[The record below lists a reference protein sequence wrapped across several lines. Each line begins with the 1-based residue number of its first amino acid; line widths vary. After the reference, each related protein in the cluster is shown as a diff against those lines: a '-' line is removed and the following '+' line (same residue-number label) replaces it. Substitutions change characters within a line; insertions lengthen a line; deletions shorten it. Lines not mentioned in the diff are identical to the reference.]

1 MPDST
6 HADPRSSSESSRHKL
21 PKLASDEPLQHELVE
36 YERAAQSVFASEGL
50 TPIFNG
56 QLPID
61 AQCLQDVDIPDAASD
76 VCSDAR
82 LREIAL
88 RLQSPNIILIAT
100 ILLLTTHTHLL
111 PDECA
116 RRESTRA

>member
-56 QLPID
+56 QVPID

-76 VCSDAR
+76 VERSKLERDNR
-82 LREIAL
+82 VNEVKRINYTLREGQRACG
-88 RLQSPNIILIAT
+88 T
-100 ILLLTTHTHLL
+100 
-111 PDECA
+111 
-116 RRESTRA
+116 RRAPRVHGRRHWRF